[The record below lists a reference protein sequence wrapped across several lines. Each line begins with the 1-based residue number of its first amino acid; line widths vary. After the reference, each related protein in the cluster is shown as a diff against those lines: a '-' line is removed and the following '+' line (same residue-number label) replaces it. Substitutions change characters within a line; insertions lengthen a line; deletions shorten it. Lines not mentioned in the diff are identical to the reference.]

1 MNTIAITSNDE
12 NTTKV
17 YCQILESMGA
27 TIRIITPES
36 HNSLNTT
43 MSGSTGLLLT
53 DGPDID
59 INAWENKSSDS
70 YTENTNQG
78 LDKFETDVLAYAL
91 HKDLPVLAL
100 SRGMHILNLCQ
111 GGKLPRIIEGHKH
124 TQTDSDT
131 SDHST
136 HTIYLA
142 PGAKASAVIGSAGF
156 FRVNTDHGQGLYE
169 AQRAAN
175 LMSTAYSVED
185 GVIEGLESPNHSWVI
200 GLQCKP
206 EHQAEVPRSFENLF
220 LALVERAQSD
230 TKKVLNI

>member
-12 NTTKV
+12 NITKV

-27 TIRIITPES
+27 TIRIITPDS
-36 HNSLNTT
+36 HDSLSDT
-43 MSGSTGLLLT
+43 MSGITGLLLT

-70 YTENTNQG
+70 QTENTNPR
-78 LDKFETDVLAYAL
+78 LDKFETDVLEYAL

-111 GGKLPRIIEGHKH
+111 GGKLPSTIDGHKNTH
-124 TQTDSDT
+124 NDSDP

-156 FRVNTDHGQGLYE
+156 FRVNTDHRKGLYE

-200 GLQCKP
+200 GFQCKP
-206 EHQAEVPRSFENLF
+206 ERQAEVPRSFENLF
-220 LALVERAQSD
+220 LALVERAH
-230 TKKVLNI
+230 TNT

>member
-12 NTTKV
+12 NITKV

-27 TIRIITPES
+27 TIRIITPDS
-36 HNSLNTT
+36 HDSLSDT
-43 MSGSTGLLLT
+43 MSGITGLLLT

-70 YTENTNQG
+70 QTENTNPR
-78 LDKFETDVLAYAL
+78 LDKFETDVLEYAL

-111 GGKLPRIIEGHKH
+111 GGKLPSTIDGHKNTH
-124 TQTDSDT
+124 NDSDP

-156 FRVNTDHGQGLYE
+156 FRVNTDHRKGLYE

-206 EHQAEVPRSFENLF
+206 ERQTEVPRSFENLF
-220 LALVERAQSD
+220 LALVERAH
-230 TKKVLNI
+230 TNT